1 MKRKIVWS
9 SILFLF
15 FIGLTGFFM
24 GFYNALSIGIAATQ
38 PSDSARS
45 MTVEEPSDISREAKI
60 PASEGVQIAVFGDS
74 LARGTGDPSGEGF
87 AERVAQGLEARMN
100 EPVDLFNVAV
110 EGMRSDAL
118 VSQMADELAIQGI
131 VNARIVMV
139 SIGGNDLRA
148 VARMPLVQQ
157 EQAFEESLRGY
168 LANLNQILQQLRSV
182 NEEALILFIGLY
194 HLDYSNPN
202 DRESAYLLEWNAETQ
217 RVLEGDVNA
226 QLIPTYDLFQF
237 KLEQYLSPDG
247 LHPGPAG
254 YEAIAERILGNL
266 PE

>member
-1 MKRKIVWS
+1 MKRKIVWI
-9 SILFLF
+9 SIRFLF
-15 FIGLTGFFM
+15 FIGLAGFVM

-38 PSDSARS
+38 PSAPENA
-45 MTVEEPSDISREAKI
+45 MIIEEPSEIPSEAEI
-60 PASEGVQIAVFGDS
+60 PVSEGIQIVVLGDS

-100 EPVDLFNVAV
+100 ASVDLFNFAV

-118 VSQMADELAIQGI
+118 VSQLADELTLQGI
-131 VNARIVMV
+131 ANARIVMV

-157 EQAFEESLRGY
+157 EQAFEEHLRGY
-168 LANLNQILQQLRSV
+168 LANLNQILQQLRSA

-202 DRESAYLLEWNAETQ
+202 DRESAYLLEWNIETQ
-217 RVLEGDVNA
+217 RVMDSDINA
-226 QLIPTYDLFQF
+226 QLVPTYDLFQF

-247 LHPGPAG
+247 LHPSAPG